1 MPAELL
7 AAQSVERRTEQWSE
21 MLGRDGLTFVAELDQ
36 TVVGFAHAGKS
47 RDADLPEVAELYA
60 IYADPSV
67 WDRRVGHALHDAVL
81 DALRAGGFDRCLLWV
96 LEGNQR
102 AIGFYERHGWVADG
116 RTKDDVRDGV
126 TLVERRYLLD
136 L

>member
-1 MPAELL
+1 
-7 AAQSVERRTEQWSE
+7 
-21 MLGRDGLTFVAELDQ
+21 
-36 TVVGFAHAGKS
+36 
-47 RDADLPEVAELYA
+47 
-60 IYADPSV
+60 
-67 WDRRVGHALHDAVL
+67 
-81 DALRAGGFDRCLLWV
+81 V